1 MENLDNEK
9 ILAEAK
15 DEASSCK
22 DMPSLM
28 NSKAKYLGKK
38 GPLTSL
44 FAQMKNIPNEQKKA
58 FGQRINEIKEK
69 LASIFDEQKKLIEE
83 RKLNER
89 LEKETID
96 VTLPGHSYGKGS
108 EHPFEKVVNKIE
120 DFFVGY
126 GYEVKDGPEV
136 ETDYFNF
143 ECLNI
148 PKDHPARDM
157 QDSFFISEGM
167 LLRSHTSPVQAR
179 VMQAK
184 DLKLPLK
191 VICPGKVYRRDND
204 ATHSHEFGQVEGLV
218 IGEDVN
224 LGNLE
229 KTLTDLL
236 QYLFGPK
243 VTARFR
249 PSFFPFTE
257 PSVEVDLSCFE
268 CHGKGCSL
276 CKGSG
281 WIEILG
287 AGMVNPDV
295 FRLNG
300 IDPDKYQGF
309 AFGVGI
315 ERVAMLLYGIDDIHR
330 FYTDD
335 VDFLK
340 QFSKED

>member
-58 FGQRINEIKEK
+58 FGQSINEIKEK
-69 LASIFDEQKKLIEE
+69 LAFIFDEQKKLIEE

-108 EHPFEKVVNKIE
+108 EHPFEKVVKKIE

-268 CHGKGCSL
+268 CHGKGCGL

-300 IDPDKYQGF
+300 IDSDKYQGF

>member
-44 FAQMKNIPNEQKKA
+44 FVQMKNIPNEEKKA

-89 LEKETID
+89 LQKETID

-108 EHPFEKVVNKIE
+108 EHPFEKVVKKIE

-268 CHGKGCSL
+268 CHGKGCGL

>member
-15 DEASSCK
+15 NEASSCK

-108 EHPFEKVVNKIE
+108 EHPFEKVVKKIE

-236 QYLFGPK
+236 QYLFGHK

>member
-69 LASIFDEQKKLIEE
+69 LAFIFDEQKKLIEE

-108 EHPFEKVVNKIE
+108 EHPFEKVVKKIE

-249 PSFFPFTE
+249 SSFFPFTE

-268 CHGKGCSL
+268 CHGKGCGL

-287 AGMVNPDV
+287 AGMVNPDL

>member
-1 MENLDNEK
+1 
-9 ILAEAK
+9 
-15 DEASSCK
+15 
-22 DMPSLM
+22 
-28 NSKAKYLGKK
+28 
-38 GPLTSL
+38 
-44 FAQMKNIPNEQKKA
+44 MK
-58 FGQRINEIKEK
+58 
-69 LASIFDEQKKLIEE
+69 
-83 RKLNER
+83 
-89 LEKETID
+89 
-96 VTLPGHSYGKGS
+96 
-108 EHPFEKVVNKIE
+108 KIE

-157 QDSFFISEGM
+157 QDSFFISEGR

-268 CHGKGCSL
+268 CHGKGCGL

>member
-44 FAQMKNIPNEQKKA
+44 FAQMKNIPNEEKKA
-58 FGQRINEIKEK
+58 FGQKINEIKEK

-89 LEKETID
+89 LQKETID

-108 EHPFEKVVNKIE
+108 EHPFEKVVKKIE

-157 QDSFFISEGM
+157 QDSFFISEGR

-268 CHGKGCSL
+268 CHGKGCGL

>member
-44 FAQMKNIPNEQKKA
+44 FAQMKNISNEQKKA

-108 EHPFEKVVNKIE
+108 EHPFEKVVKKIE

>member
-69 LASIFDEQKKLIEE
+69 LAFIFDEQKKLIEE

-89 LEKETID
+89 LQKETID

-108 EHPFEKVVNKIE
+108 EHPFEKVVKKIE

-268 CHGKGCSL
+268 CHGKGCGL

-300 IDPDKYQGF
+300 IDSDKYQGF

>member
-1 MENLDNEK
+1 
-9 ILAEAK
+9 
-15 DEASSCK
+15 
-22 DMPSLM
+22 
-28 NSKAKYLGKK
+28 
-38 GPLTSL
+38 
-44 FAQMKNIPNEQKKA
+44 MKNIPNEQKKA

-69 LASIFDEQKKLIEE
+69 LAFIFDEQKKLIEE

-89 LEKETID
+89 LQKETID

-108 EHPFEKVVNKIE
+108 EHPFEKVVKKIE

-157 QDSFFISEGM
+157 QDSFFLSEGM

-268 CHGKGCSL
+268 CHGKGCGL

>member
-15 DEASSCK
+15 DDASSCK

-44 FAQMKNIPNEQKKA
+44 FAQMKNIPNEEKKA

-89 LEKETID
+89 LQKETID

-108 EHPFEKVVNKIE
+108 EHPFEKVVKKIE

-268 CHGKGCSL
+268 CHGKGCGL

>member
-44 FAQMKNIPNEQKKA
+44 FAQMKNIPNVEKKA

-108 EHPFEKVVNKIE
+108 EHPFEKVVKKIE

-268 CHGKGCSL
+268 CHGKGCGL

>member
-44 FAQMKNIPNEQKKA
+44 FAQMKIIPNEEKKA

-89 LEKETID
+89 LQKETID

-108 EHPFEKVVNKIE
+108 EHPFEKVVKKIE

-268 CHGKGCSL
+268 CHGKGCGL

>member
-38 GPLTSL
+38 GPLSSL
-44 FAQMKNIPNEQKKA
+44 FAQMKNIPNEEKKA
-58 FGQRINEIKEK
+58 FGQKINEIKEK

-89 LEKETID
+89 LQKETID

-108 EHPFEKVVNKIE
+108 EHPFEKVVKKIE

-179 VMQAK
+179 VMQSK

-268 CHGKGCSL
+268 CHGKGCGL

>member
-1 MENLDNEK
+1 MEENIGSKLLQDAQNEV
-9 ILAEAK
+9 E
-15 DEASSCK
+15 SCQ
-22 DMPSLM
+22 DMPTLQ
-28 NSKAKYLGKK
+28 NTKAKFLGKK
-38 GPLTSL
+38 GPLNEFFS
-44 FAQMKNIPNEQKKA
+44 QMKDIPNEEKKA
-58 FGQRINEIKEK
+58 FGQRINELKEK
-69 LASIFDEQKKLIEE
+69 LTKIFDEAKAKLDAKKLEE
-83 RKLNER
+83 RLT
-89 LEKETID
+89 KETID
-96 VTLPGHSYGKGS
+96 VTLPGHSYGKGAV
-108 EHPFEKVVNKIE
+108 HPFAKVVEKIE
-120 DFFVGY
+120 DFFIGY
-126 GYEVKDGPEV
+126 GYEIKDGPEV
-136 ETDYFNF
+136 EMDYFNF

-157 QDSFFISEGM
+157 QDSFFIGDGK

-179 VMQAK
+179 VMQDK
-184 DLKLPLK
+184 NITLPLK
-191 VICPGKVYRRDND
+191 IICPGKVYRRDND

-218 IGEDVN
+218 IGEHVT

-236 QYLFGPK
+236 KYLFGPK

-268 CHGKGCSL
+268 CHGKGCGL

-287 AGMVNPDV
+287 AGMVNPEV

-300 IDPDKYQGF
+300 IDADKYQGF

-330 FYTDD
+330 FYTGD

-340 QFSKED
+340 QFTKED

>member
-44 FAQMKNIPNEQKKA
+44 FAQMKNIPNEEKKA
-58 FGQRINEIKEK
+58 FGQKINEIKEK
-69 LASIFDEQKKLIEE
+69 LAFIFDEQKKLIEE

-89 LEKETID
+89 LQKETID

-108 EHPFEKVVNKIE
+108 EHPFEKVVKKIE

-268 CHGKGCSL
+268 CHGKGCGL

-300 IDPDKYQGF
+300 IDLDKYQGF

>member
-44 FAQMKNIPNEQKKA
+44 FAQMKNIPNEEKKA

-89 LEKETID
+89 LQKETID

-108 EHPFEKVVNKIE
+108 EHPFEKVVKKIE

-148 PKDHPARDM
+148 QKDHPARDM

-268 CHGKGCSL
+268 CHGKGCGL

>member
-44 FAQMKNIPNEQKKA
+44 FTQMKNIPNEQKKA

-108 EHPFEKVVNKIE
+108 EHPFEKVVKKIE

>member
-44 FAQMKNIPNEQKKA
+44 FAQMKNIPNEEKKA
-58 FGQRINEIKEK
+58 FGQKINEIKEK

-89 LEKETID
+89 LQKETID

-108 EHPFEKVVNKIE
+108 EHPFEKVVKKIE

-268 CHGKGCSL
+268 CHGKGCGL

-315 ERVAMLLYGIDDIHR
+315 ERVAMLLYGIDDIHS

>member
-1 MENLDNEK
+1 
-9 ILAEAK
+9 
-15 DEASSCK
+15 
-22 DMPSLM
+22 
-28 NSKAKYLGKK
+28 
-38 GPLTSL
+38 
-44 FAQMKNIPNEQKKA
+44 MKNIPNEQKKA

-108 EHPFEKVVNKIE
+108 EHPFEKVVKKIE

>member
-108 EHPFEKVVNKIE
+108 EHPFEKVVKKIE

-268 CHGKGCSL
+268 CHGKGCGL

-300 IDPDKYQGF
+300 IDSDKYQGF

-330 FYTDD
+330 FYTND

>member
-38 GPLTSL
+38 GPLTNL
-44 FAQMKNIPNEQKKA
+44 FAQMKNIPNEEKKA

-89 LEKETID
+89 LQKETID

-108 EHPFEKVVNKIE
+108 EHPFEKVVKKIE

-268 CHGKGCSL
+268 CHGKGCGL

>member
-69 LASIFDEQKKLIEE
+69 LAIIFDEQKKLIEE

-108 EHPFEKVVNKIE
+108 EHLFEKVVKKIE

-268 CHGKGCSL
+268 CHGKGCGL

-300 IDPDKYQGF
+300 IDSDKYQGF

>member
-38 GPLTSL
+38 GPLTGL

-69 LASIFDEQKKLIEE
+69 LAFIFDEQKKLIEE

-89 LEKETID
+89 LEKEAID

-108 EHPFEKVVNKIE
+108 EHPFEKVVKKIE

-249 PSFFPFTE
+249 PSFFPFPE

-268 CHGKGCSL
+268 CHGKGCGL

>member
-58 FGQRINEIKEK
+58 FGQKINEIKEK

-108 EHPFEKVVNKIE
+108 EHPFEKVVKKIE

-268 CHGKGCSL
+268 CHGKGCGL

>member
-9 ILAEAK
+9 ILTEAK

-44 FAQMKNIPNEQKKA
+44 FAQMKNIPNEEKKA

-108 EHPFEKVVNKIE
+108 ENPFEKVVKKIE

-268 CHGKGCSL
+268 CHGKGCGL

-295 FRLNG
+295 FKLNG

-335 VDFLK
+335 FDFLK

>member
-44 FAQMKNIPNEQKKA
+44 FAQMKNIPNEEKKA

-69 LASIFDEQKKLIEE
+69 LESIFDEQKKLIEE

-89 LEKETID
+89 LQKETID

-108 EHPFEKVVNKIE
+108 EHPFEKVVKKIE

-268 CHGKGCSL
+268 CHGKGCGL

>member
-38 GPLTSL
+38 GTLTSL

-69 LASIFDEQKKLIEE
+69 LAFIFDEQKKLIEE

-96 VTLPGHSYGKGS
+96 VTLPGHSFGKGS
-108 EHPFEKVVNKIE
+108 EHPFEKVVKKIE

-268 CHGKGCSL
+268 CHGKGCGL

>member
-69 LASIFDEQKKLIEE
+69 IASIFDEQKKLIEE

-89 LEKETID
+89 LQKETID

-108 EHPFEKVVNKIE
+108 EHPFEKVVKKIE

-268 CHGKGCSL
+268 CHGKGCGL

>member
-96 VTLPGHSYGKGS
+96 VTLPGHSFGKGS
-108 EHPFEKVVNKIE
+108 EHPFEKVVKKIE

-148 PKDHPARDM
+148 PEDHPARDM

-268 CHGKGCSL
+268 CHGKGCGL

>member
-44 FAQMKNIPNEQKKA
+44 FAQMKNIPNEEKKA

-69 LASIFDEQKKLIEE
+69 LAFIFDEQKKLIEE

-108 EHPFEKVVNKIE
+108 EHPFEKVVKKIE

-179 VMQAK
+179 VMQVK

-268 CHGKGCSL
+268 CHGKGCGL

>member
-38 GPLTSL
+38 GPLTSF
-44 FAQMKNIPNEQKKA
+44 FAQMKNIPNEEKKA
-58 FGQRINEIKEK
+58 FGQKINEIKEK

-89 LEKETID
+89 LQKETID

-108 EHPFEKVVNKIE
+108 EHPFEKVVKKIE

-268 CHGKGCSL
+268 CHGKGCGL

>member
-44 FAQMKNIPNEQKKA
+44 FAQMKNIPNEEKKA

-89 LEKETID
+89 LQKETID
-96 VTLPGHSYGKGS
+96 VSLPGHSYGKGS
-108 EHPFEKVVNKIE
+108 EHPFEKVVKKIE

-268 CHGKGCSL
+268 CHGKGCGL

>member
-108 EHPFEKVVNKIE
+108 EHPFEKVVKKIE

-236 QYLFGPK
+236 KYLFGPK

-268 CHGKGCSL
+268 CHGKGCGL

>member
-1 MENLDNEK
+1 M
-9 ILAEAK
+9 
-15 DEASSCK
+15 
-22 DMPSLM
+22 
-28 NSKAKYLGKK
+28 
-38 GPLTSL
+38 
-44 FAQMKNIPNEQKKA
+44 
-58 FGQRINEIKEK
+58 
-69 LASIFDEQKKLIEE
+69 IEE

-108 EHPFEKVVNKIE
+108 EHPFEKVVKKIE

-236 QYLFGPK
+236 QYLFGSK

-268 CHGKGCSL
+268 CHGKGCGL

>member
-15 DEASSCK
+15 NEASSCK

-108 EHPFEKVVNKIE
+108 EHPFEKVVKKIE

>member
-9 ILAEAK
+9 ILTEAK

-44 FAQMKNIPNEQKKA
+44 FAQMKNIPNEEKKA

-69 LASIFDEQKKLIEE
+69 LAFIFDEQKKLIEE

-108 EHPFEKVVNKIE
+108 EHPFEKVVKKIE

-218 IGEDVN
+218 IGEYVN

-268 CHGKGCSL
+268 CHGKGCGL

>member
-15 DEASSCK
+15 DEATSCK

-108 EHPFEKVVNKIE
+108 EHPFEKVVKKIE

-268 CHGKGCSL
+268 CHGKGCGL

>member
-1 MENLDNEK
+1 MENLDNKK

-108 EHPFEKVVNKIE
+108 EHPFEKVVKKIE

-268 CHGKGCSL
+268 CHGKGCGL